1 MSVSDTSWQVL
12 WEHWCWYFKQSK
24 TGHSLSFSKFS
35 VKSTI
40 LITWAKRSV
49 HFLASVNLSSLINDN
64 LIMILRRASEV
75 AWKGRTL
82 VARLDD
88 LRLIPRSQSGRRE
101 LIPTSC
107 LLASLYIG
115 TSAVS
120 RPLSPPQL
128 GPDQLLPTSPKS
140 PISGTPE
147 SPHTTSASFP
157 C

>member
-1 MSVSDTSWQVL
+1 MAGVVGTLVWVFQTIQNWS
-12 WEHWCWYFKQSK
+12 
-24 TGHSLSFSKFS
+24 SLSFSKFS

-40 LITWAKRSV
+40 LITWAKSSV
-49 HFLASVNLSSLINDN
+49 HFLASVNLSSLINNN
-64 LIMILRRASEV
+64 LIMILRRASKV

-128 GPDQLLPTSPKS
+128 GPDQLLPSSPKS
-140 PISGTPE
+140 PISR
-147 SPHTTSASFP
+147 HTRKPTHYFCQFP
-157 C
+157 MLR